1 MTKSYFARPGRF
13 FAACLLLML
22 VGGCN
27 TLRQTAMPYPYF
39 YSLDNA
45 RAGLNA
51 ALPVPARVP
60 QMMPTLIVN
69 PPHATAGFDSQHII
83 YMREPHQLEYYAHNE
98 WVDTPAHMIAPLIVA
113 AIENSGKFHA
123 VMRTPS
129 VATGDLRLDTEIIRL
144 QHDLG
149 SHPSH
154 VRFTMR
160 AYIVDNMTRKVLLW
174 REFDETVAA
183 RSEDPYGGVVAANR
197 AVQTVLERLAIF
209 CTEAAGNWQPP
220 VAEIQKNTEGK

>member
-1 MTKSYFARPGRF
+1 MINLSFARPCRI

-27 TLRQTAMPYPYF
+27 TLRQTATPYPSF

-45 RAGLNA
+45 RVEVHAVTPAPTKLPQA
-51 ALPVPARVP
+51 A
-60 QMMPTLIVN
+60 PTLIVN
-69 PPHATAGFDSQHII
+69 PPHAVSGFDSQHII
-83 YMREPHQLEYYAHNE
+83 YVREPHQLEYYAHNE

-113 AIENSGKFHA
+113 AIESSGRFRA

-129 VATGDLRLDTEIIRL
+129 VANGDLRLDTEIMRL

-160 AYIVDNMTRKVLLW
+160 AYIVDNMTRKVLAW

-183 RSEDPYGGVVAANR
+183 QSENPYGGVVAANR
-197 AVQTVLERLAIF
+197 AVQTVLEQLANF
-209 CTEAAGNWQPP
+209 CTEAAGNWLPP
-220 VAEIQKNTEGK
+220 VAEIQSDTEGK